1 MNFVVKLLKLLKY
14 DAVMTI
20 VNSVFKRAYFIP
32 TNTTIAT
39 ESMVRLFLYNVWKL
53 YSLSNCMVL
62 DKGLQ
67 FVLLFTKK
75 LYQLLRVEIVFSTI
89 WYLQLDRQIKQVNQ
103 KLD

>member
-1 MNFVVKLLKLLKY
+1 
-14 DAVMTI
+14 MTI

-32 TNTTIAT
+32 TNTTVAT
-39 ESMVRLFLYNVWKL
+39 ESIAKLFLYNVWKL

-75 LYQLLRVEIVFSTI
+75 LYQLLRVEIAFSTT
-89 WYLQLDRQIKQVNQ
+89 WYLQLDRQTEQVNQ